1 METIRQIIDI
11 NVMGVIIGTR
21 AAIPLLRKTK
31 NSLSISTSSSVAT
44 YGHAMRAVYTA
55 SKFAVKGL
63 TEALSLEF
71 ERFGVRT
78 ADVLP
83 GCIDTPMLRNALA
96 ARTGKPFDESLF
108 ESMPKEGAYRLI
120 PVSAIAEAV
129 WNAYH
134 SDVIHWYVPEEVG
147 DIDRLKGTDF
157 NAAREETRAFLFG
170 EFSFTN
176 RETNTDHDME
186 RLIVRYDFSD
196 RLKVSAGKY
205 HTSMGYWNAS
215 FHHGAWLQTSIDRPR
230 MMRFGS
236 PLVPIHFE
244 GLLAEGTVHS
254 GDVNLGYRAGAGT
267 GLHNNIDIY
276 GNTGDIDGENA
287 VTLQLY
293 ARPGKIRGLEF
304 GFSYLRDEI
313 EFSDWESQPV
323 NSVDE
328 DIYGLHAAL
337 DRDTVEILAE
347 YLYWDHS
354 QRGNAASPS
363 TGYGFYLQAAHR
375 LGGKLTAFKPYA
387 RLDKISADSDDVLFA
402 KDQSWEGLTLGM
414 RYDFHDSIALKLEY
428 RNEKQGNASRVNSV
442 VAQVSF
448 VLIDL
453 IRVD

>member
-1 METIRQIIDI
+1 MVRRLDVTSEIEFASAMAAFSEQTGGHMDVMFNNAGIAPGAWFDEMPMETIRQIIDI

-170 EFSFTN
+170 E
-176 RETNTDHDME
+176 R
-186 RLIVRYDFSD
+186 
-196 RLKVSAGKY
+196 
-205 HTSMGYWNAS
+205 
-215 FHHGAWLQTSIDRPR
+215 
-230 MMRFGS
+230 
-236 PLVPIHFE
+236 
-244 GLLAEGTVHS
+244 
-254 GDVNLGYRAGAGT
+254 
-267 GLHNNIDIY
+267 
-276 GNTGDIDGENA
+276 
-287 VTLQLY
+287 
-293 ARPGKIRGLEF
+293 
-304 GFSYLRDEI
+304 
-313 EFSDWESQPV
+313 
-323 NSVDE
+323 
-328 DIYGLHAAL
+328 
-337 DRDTVEILAE
+337 
-347 YLYWDHS
+347 
-354 QRGNAASPS
+354 
-363 TGYGFYLQAAHR
+363 
-375 LGGKLTAFKPYA
+375 
-387 RLDKISADSDDVLFA
+387 
-402 KDQSWEGLTLGM
+402 
-414 RYDFHDSIALKLEY
+414 
-428 RNEKQGNASRVNSV
+428 
-442 VAQVSF
+442 
-448 VLIDL
+448 
-453 IRVD
+453 